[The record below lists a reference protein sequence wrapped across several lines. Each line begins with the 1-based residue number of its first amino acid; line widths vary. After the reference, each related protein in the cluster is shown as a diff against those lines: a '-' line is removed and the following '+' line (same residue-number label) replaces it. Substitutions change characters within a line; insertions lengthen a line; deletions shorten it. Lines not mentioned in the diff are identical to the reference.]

1 MYLIILSSQSR
12 TDTWGYKVLS
22 VAQAL
27 SRWATRVGR
36 DPKRAYI
43 WICSL
48 CLNQHRI
55 GGSVVSP
62 EDLANEFGPR
72 VQSIGRILPMLEP
85 WKNPG
90 KWQTAPSPS
99 HQCHHATLI
108 HWCSHGP
115 QST

>member
-1 MYLIILSSQSR
+1 LPAS
-12 TDTWGYKVLS
+12 DTWGYKVLS
-22 VAQAL
+22 VAGAL
-27 SRWATRVGR
+27 ERWCDQVGR

-72 VQSIGRILPMLEP
+72 VQAIGRILPMLEP
-85 WKNPG
+85 WRNP
-90 KWQTAPSPS
+90 SE
-99 HQCHHATLI
+99 
-108 HWCSHGP
+108 
-115 QST
+115 